1 MSRVGSLFNRAPLE
15 QHGAA
20 EPPPS
25 PAAVRPRR
33 GAWRDPRVIGG
44 VAIVAVCTIVG
55 ARAVAAGEDTVDV
68 WRVTRDLAPGATPT
82 AADLERV
89 AVPPEA
95 AAAYVAA
102 PDVPSG
108 RLVRAAH
115 AGEFLP
121 AAALAEVAGDVEVRW
136 VTVPVEPLHA
146 PPDLA
151 PGERVDVWAST
162 GDSLGEA
169 PAPALVLAA
178 ALVSAVSADAVGFGG
193 EYGVTLEIRPED
205 AAGVLAAVR
214 SGAVDLVRVPADAA
228 EVTGTGVPGDPAP
241 SDDEPTAPAGPSADP
256 TATDPTAGV
265 QS

>member
-1 MSRVGSLFNRAPLE
+1 M
-15 QHGAA
+15 
-20 EPPPS
+20 
-25 PAAVRPRR
+25 
-33 GAWRDPRVIGG
+33 IGG

-82 AADLERV
+82 TADLERV

-102 PDVPSG
+102 ADVPAG

-121 AAALAEVAGDVEVRW
+121 VTALAEEAGSVDVRW

-162 GDSLGEA
+162 GDALSDA
-169 PAPALVLAA
+169 PAPTLVLAS

-205 AAGVLAAVR
+205 AAAVLAAVR

-228 EVTGTGVPGDPAP
+228 AVADAPGAATPLDNA
-241 SDDEPTAPAGPSADP
+241 PTAPADPTADPSADP
-256 TATDPTAGV
+256 TEGV
-265 QS
+265 ES